1 MKSRFGSLLLA
12 TLFLGAS
19 ALQAAGV
26 YSVDDGPV
34 LGYVL
39 DSETGALH
47 RINGIPGASW
57 VGDALP
63 LEFPVAQ
70 AQVATSQDS
79 AIIRD
84 REGRTYL
91 VQLDRTP
98 LVVTEFSEAMAAD
111 GMLISPLGRSAA
123 LYSTATGQVQFLD
136 ISPGGARVGETAD
149 LPTVPGEWTAFAISD
164 RGVVLAA
171 VAQDR
176 GGSLYSLQSGG
187 QAIRIGSV
195 QRVADLAFLADRDD
209 VAVADTGAN
218 EVNLIRGVTGRQQP
232 IGLAK
237 EQDGVTNPFAI
248 EATSDG
254 RFVAVAV
261 PGGFASIPVQGGA
274 VAITHCDFALTELA
288 PLAGGSVFRL
298 TADIRAPIRIAR
310 VGTDASP
317 RFIPALAAEESVT
330 VETR

>member
-19 ALQAAGV
+19 ALQAAGD
-26 YSVDDGPV
+26 YSVNAPV

-123 LYSTATGQVQFLD
+123 LYSTATGQIQFLD
-136 ISPGGARVGETAD
+136 ISEGSARVGETAD
-149 LPTVPGEWTAFAISD
+149 LPALPGEWTAFAISD

-176 GGSLYSLQSGG
+176 GGSLYSLESGG
-187 QAIRIGSV
+187 QAIWVRSV
-195 QRVADLAFLADRDD
+195 QRAADLAFLAGSND
-209 VAVADTGAN
+209 VAVADAGAN
-218 EVNLIRGVTGRQQP
+218 EVHLIQGVTSRRRFFV
-232 IGLAK
+232 LAK
-237 EQDGVTNPFAI
+237 EGEGVTNPFAI

-254 RFVAVAV
+254 RFVAVAI
-261 PGGFASIPVQGGA
+261 PDGFASIPVQGGGA
-274 VAITHCDFALTELA
+274 AITRCDFTPTELA

-310 VGTDASP
+310 VGTDESP
-317 RFIPALAAEESVT
+317 RFIPALAPEESVT

>member
-19 ALQAAGV
+19 ALQATVDPSGV
-26 YSVDDGPV
+26 DGPV

-63 LEFPVAQ
+63 LDFPVAK
-70 AQVATSQDS
+70 AQVATNQEV
-79 AIIRD
+79 AIVRD
-84 REGRTYL
+84 REGMTYL
-91 VQLDRTP
+91 VRLDSTP
-98 LVVTEFSEAMAAD
+98 PVVTVFSEAMAAD

-123 LYSTATGQVQFLD
+123 LYSTATGQIQFLE
-136 ISPGGARVGETAD
+136 ISSEGARVGETAD
-149 LPTVPGEWTAFAISD
+149 LPNVTGEWTAFAISD

-171 VAQDR
+171 VAQEG
-176 GGSLYSLQSGG
+176 GGSLYSLRSGG
-187 QAIRIGSV
+187 QEIRIGSV
-195 QRVADLAFLADRDD
+195 QRAGDLAFLADSDD

-218 EVNLIRGVTGRQQP
+218 EVHLIRGVTRRRQF
-232 IGLAK
+232 IVLAG
-237 EQDGVTNPFAI
+237 ERDRVINPFAI

-254 RFVAVAV
+254 RFLAVAV
-261 PGGFASIPVQGGA
+261 PGGFASIPIQGGA
-274 VAITHCDFALTELA
+274 PAITDCDFTPTELA

-310 VGTDASP
+310 VGTVESP
-317 RFIPALAAEESVT
+317 RFIPALAPEES
-330 VETR
+330 ETK

>member
-12 TLFLGAS
+12 SFLLGAT
-19 ALQAAGV
+19 ALQGAGG
-26 YSVDDGPV
+26 YSVNAPV

-57 VGDALP
+57 VGDALQ
-63 LEFPVAQ
+63 LGFLVAQ
-70 AQVATSQDS
+70 AQVATSQDL
-79 AIIRD
+79 AIVRD
-84 REGRTYL
+84 GEGRTYL
-91 VQLDRTP
+91 VNLDRTP
-98 LVVTEFSEAMAAD
+98 PVVTEFSGAMASD

-123 LYSTATGQVQFLD
+123 LYSTATGEVQFLD
-136 ISPGGARVGETAD
+136 ISAGRARVGETAD
-149 LPTVPGEWTAFAISD
+149 LPTVTGKWTAFAISD

-176 GGSLYSLQSGG
+176 GGSLYSLRSGG
-187 QAIRIGSV
+187 QAIRVGSV
-195 QRVADLAFLADRDD
+195 QRAEDLAFLADSDS

-218 EVNLIRGVTGRQQP
+218 EVQLIRGVTSRRQS
-232 IGLAK
+232 IMLAT
-237 EQDGVTNPFAI
+237 ERDEISNPFAI

-274 VAITHCDFALTELA
+274 VAMTRCDCAPTELT

-298 TADIRAPIRIAR
+298 TADIRAPIRIAQ
-310 VGTDASP
+310 VGAESRT
-317 RFIPALAAEESVT
+317 RFIPALAPEES
-330 VETR
+330 ETLETK

>member
-136 ISPGGARVGETAD
+136 ISEGSARVGETAD
-149 LPTVPGEWTAFAISD
+149 LPAETGEWTAFAISD
-164 RGVVLAA
+164 RGVVVAA

-176 GGSLYSLQSGG
+176 GGWLYALRSGG
-187 QAIRIGSV
+187 QAIQVGRV
-195 QRVADLAFLADRDD
+195 QRAADLAFLADSND
-209 VAVADTGAN
+209 VAVADAGAN
-218 EVNLIRGVTGRQQP
+218 DVHLIQGVTSRRRF
-232 IGLAK
+232 IGLAT
-237 EQDGVTNPFAI
+237 EREGVTNPFAI

-254 RFVAVAV
+254 RFVAVAF
-261 PGGFASIPVQGGA
+261 PGGFAWMPAKGGP
-274 VAITHCDFALTELA
+274 VAITPCDFALTELA
-288 PLAGGSVFRL
+288 PLAGGRVFRL

-310 VGTDASP
+310 VGTDASL
-317 RFIPALAAEESVT
+317 RFIPALAPEESVT